1 MAIDAQITNEINK
14 LKAEIEQKEILLSVE
29 KENYMK
35 NLLSTIGDDM
45 MKELENPPKP
55 SLILK
60 WKILFGRW
68 NKKCRDRKILKKGT
82 LN

>member
-1 MAIDAQITNEINK
+1 MIDAQITNEINK

-35 NLLSTIGDDM
+35 NLLSTIGGDM

-55 SLILK
+55 SLMLK
-60 WKILFGRW
+60 WKILFARW
-68 NKKCRDRKILKKGT
+68 KKKCYDKNILKKGT
-82 LN
+82 LD